1 MDSDAPAQRSTQL
14 RTEYEFQC
22 TQAECTAALKFNQSR
37 LLRRLQRTPIAAALR
52 VLAFSASFLF
62 VLLTVL
68 LVYSGSR
75 QRLAFFV
82 FALLVVSLWS
92 RIAWQHRLFRS
103 IAIADT
109 SLSGS
114 HLMTIEEGGLRARN
128 SNKESF
134 VGWSGIRSIEEVGG
148 LILLYLDDVSFT
160 PIPASAFSDSTER
173 AEFLAELRRRTAAE
187 EKTEPVAIVQT
198 TSSQSTEQTLHEPP
212 SAPNRRA
219 SILRGLASEST
230 AQTLHRWPTLANL
243 RANIIQGFRLAFFL
257 RPKMDGA
264 YATEASWSTL
274 VALLLFS
281 VAISFLA
288 ERVPFRPYGL
298 FVAYVL
304 PGAAFS
310 LPVMMVG
317 AWALA
322 LLAGR
327 TERTLALLVAMAS
340 LAIPIA
346 LIEFFLRLKL
356 DKALSAQALLLIRLS
371 GSVWLA
377 LASSVAAIRLLGARK
392 RKWPAAALLS
402 FVLVTLPLAVSDR
415 TLWWAF
421 HNAEADNDEDRPRV
435 SVASEE
441 VFYLQPKLL
450 ERQLAGLKVGRK
462 GVIDLYFVGVAAYA
476 EQDVFMKEVQSV
488 AKLFEER
495 FDTAGRSV
503 MLINNP
509 STLREWPIASAT
521 SVGIALKRV
530 AEVMDRDEDILFL
543 FITSHGSKEQGTTFQ
558 FSPMSFDPLDP
569 KRLKRL
575 LDQFGFKRR
584 VVVVSSCYSGSFVD
598 ALMDDG
604 TLVISASAP
613 DKNSFGCSNDADFTY
628 FGKAYFDEA
637 LRRTYSF
644 SEAFDMARPVIAERE
659 RKENYVPSDPR
670 MFVGEGIKGA
680 LEEFVSLRRS
690 GGPRP
695 SRDADE

>member
-1 MDSDAPAQRSTQL
+1 MDSDAPDQRTTQL

-37 LLRRLQRTPIAAALR
+37 VLRRLQRSPIPAALR

-82 FALLVVSLWS
+82 FGLLLVSLWS

-114 HLMTIEEGGLRARN
+114 RLMTIEEGGLRSRN
-128 SNKESF
+128 SNRESF

-148 LILLYLDDVSFT
+148 LILLYLDDVSFI
-160 PIPASAFSDSTER
+160 PIPASAFPDSTER

-187 EKTEPVAIVQT
+187 EMTEPVAVVQT
-198 TSSQSTEQTLHEPP
+198 TSSQSTEQNLQEKP
-212 SAPNRRA
+212 SAPNVSA
-219 SILRGLASEST
+219 SIRQGSAPEST
-230 AQTLHRWPTLANL
+230 APTFHQRLSFANL

-257 RPKMDGA
+257 RPKMAGA
-264 YATEASWSTL
+264 HATEASWSTL
-274 VALLLFS
+274 VALSFLS

-288 ERVPFRPYGL
+288 ERPAFRPYGL

-304 PGAAFS
+304 PGDAFT

-340 LAIPIA
+340 LAIPIH
-346 LIEFFLRLKL
+346 LVEFLLRLKL
-356 DKALSAQALLLIRLS
+356 DKEQSAQALLLIRLS

-377 LASSVAAIRLLGARK
+377 VASSVAAIRLLGARK
-392 RKWPAAALLS
+392 RKWPTAAVLG
-402 FVLVTLPLAVSDR
+402 FVLVALPLALSDR
-415 TLWWAF
+415 MLWWAL

-450 ERQLAGLKVGRK
+450 EQQLAGLKMGRK

-503 MLINNP
+503 MLINN
-509 STLREWPIASAT
+509 SATLRELPIASAT
-521 SVGIALKRV
+521 SVGLALKRV

-558 FSPMSFDPLDP
+558 FSPMSLDPLDP
-569 KRLKRL
+569 ERLKRL
-575 LDQFGFKRR
+575 LDQLGFKRR

-598 ALMDDG
+598 ALVDDG

-680 LEEFVSLRRS
+680 LEQFVSLRRS
-690 GGPRP
+690 RGSRP